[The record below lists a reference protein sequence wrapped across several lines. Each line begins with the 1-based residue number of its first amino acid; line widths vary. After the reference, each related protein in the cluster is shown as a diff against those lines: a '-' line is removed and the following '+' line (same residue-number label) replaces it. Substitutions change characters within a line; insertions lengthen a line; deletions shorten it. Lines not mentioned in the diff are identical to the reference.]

1 MLKMFVLQKF
11 HGLSDFELEKQC
23 INRISFRK
31 FIDFPEYIQDSMQ
44 SAVPKRIIDNC
55 KEEQMW

>member
-1 MLKMFVLQKF
+1 MLKMFVLQKL

-31 FIDFPEYIQDSMQ
+31 FLGVPEQTVDATTI
-44 SAVPKRIIDNC
+44 
-55 KEEQMW
+55 